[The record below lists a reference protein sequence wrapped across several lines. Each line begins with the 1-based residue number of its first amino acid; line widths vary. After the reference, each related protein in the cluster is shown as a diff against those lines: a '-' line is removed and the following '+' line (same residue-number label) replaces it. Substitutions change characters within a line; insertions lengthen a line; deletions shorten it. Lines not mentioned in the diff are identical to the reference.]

1 MIITLGWWLA
11 PLAVTILSFI
21 GWLWYQSSN
30 STGSDTYGIGSLI
43 NMFMLLVICVVPSL
57 IAWLLWLA
65 IK

>member
-11 PLAVTILSFI
+11 PLVVTILSFI